1 MKFFSPNHESGK
13 IYVDENRKIKW
24 IWASLNKEKIQT
36 ILTDTRLLKKT
47 VCYALAAGAL
57 TGIILSFI

>member
-1 MKFFSPNHESGK
+1 MKFFNPKQTAGK
-13 IYVDENRKIKW
+13 VYMDENSKIQW

-47 VCYALAAGAL
+47 ICYALAAGAL
-57 TGIILSFI
+57 VGIILSLI